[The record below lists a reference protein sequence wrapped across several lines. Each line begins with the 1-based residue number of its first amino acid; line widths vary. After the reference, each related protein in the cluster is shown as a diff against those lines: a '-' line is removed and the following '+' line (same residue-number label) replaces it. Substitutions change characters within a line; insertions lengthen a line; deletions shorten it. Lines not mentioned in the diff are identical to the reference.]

1 MVKMLVNV
9 LINSTLQRVT
19 RPLTYEV
26 PLSLQREIAVGAR
39 VVVPL
44 GKREVEGIVTGFPGH
59 VRIDNLKSVREVLD
73 KGFLPPSLIELLLW
87 ISEYYL
93 CLPGEVLPLV
103 LPPLL
108 KGRRY
113 SWRWVGGGE
122 EEIEGLAFISPL
134 AGEVATYL
142 ARRGEVSERQLR
154 RRWPAGELATVLR
167 ELEDRGLAVKL
178 RAVAGKGQEPP
189 CGLPEGTAC
198 FGKEGEKGPRG
209 PIIVLNQAQRAALQL
224 IQSALAREGG
234 NFLLHGITGS
244 GKTEVY
250 IRSIAVALE
259 RNKGAIVLVPEHA
272 LIPQMVERLRCA
284 FGDRVV
290 VIHGELAP
298 RERTANWFKIRQ
310 GQAMIAVGTR
320 SALFA
325 PFPKLGLIVID
336 EEHAT
341 TYKHEATP
349 RYDAR
354 EVALKRG
361 QLEKAVVIFGTAT
374 PSTEAYFLACRGQ
387 LQLLELKERVAGST
401 PPRIKVIDMR
411 EEFRSGH
418 FGHFSRELQR
428 EIGSTLARGEQVL
441 LFLNRRGY
449 APHVVCRYCGYVP
462 ACHQCAVGLTYHA
475 DGKLRCHYCGL
486 EQAWPDTCPR
496 CGGSLALLGIGTQ
509 RVEAEVRACFPQA
522 RLLRADSD
530 TTGSPR
536 RWAEI
541 YHQFACGQADILI
554 GTQTIAKG
562 MDFEGV
568 TLVGVINADLSLFL
582 PDFRARERTFQLLMQ
597 VAGRAGRRAREG
609 KVLIQTF
616 NPEDPAIIFAA
627 QQDYKGFY
635 RTEIAARRL
644 LRYPPF
650 VKLARLGLIGP
661 YEGEVIS
668 AAHALAKVLQE
679 AATGIEVLGPAPAA
693 IARIRGEY
701 RWQLTL
707 KAPSWQQIKRG
718 LDKGLAHYRV
728 PAGVRLI
735 KEIGPVTMW

>member
-1 MVKMLVNV
+1 MLVNV
-9 LINSTLQRVT
+9 LVNSALQRVT

-26 PLSLQREIAVGAR
+26 PLPLEREIALGAR
-39 VVVPL
+39 VVVSV
-44 GKREVEGIVTGFPGH
+44 GRREVEGIVIGFP
-59 VRIDNLKSVREVLD
+59 VQTTINNLKFVREVLD
-73 KGFLPPSLIELLLW
+73 KDFLPPSLVELLLW

-103 LPPLL
+103 MPPLL
-108 KGRRY
+108 KRRGY
-113 SWRWVGGGE
+113 SWRWVGGKE
-122 EEIEGLAFISPL
+122 EGLEGLTFIGPL
-134 AGEVATYL
+134 AGEIAAYL

-154 RRWPAGELATVLR
+154 RRWAPQDVVAALR
-167 ELEDRGLAVKL
+167 ELEQRGFAVKL
-178 RAVAGKGQEPP
+178 RVAGGRGKAPASLSPKRIPTGGEERE
-189 CGLPEGTAC
+189 EGP
-198 FGKEGEKGPRG
+198 GGR
-209 PIIVLNQAQRAALQL
+209 IVLNQAQRTALRV
-224 IQSALAREGG
+224 IQSALEMEGG

-250 IRSIAVALE
+250 IRSIAAALQ
-259 RNKGAIVLVPEHA
+259 RNKGAIILVPEHA
-272 LIPQMVERLRCA
+272 LIPQMVERLRGA
-284 FGDRVV
+284 FADQVV

-298 RERTANWFKIRQ
+298 GERTANWHKIRQ
-310 GQAMIAVGTR
+310 GEAMIAVGTR

-325 PFPKLGLIVID
+325 PFQKLGLIIVD
-336 EEHAT
+336 EEHAP

-361 QLEKAVVIFGTAT
+361 QLERAVVIFGTAT

-387 LQLLELKERVAGST
+387 LQLLELNERVAGSS
-401 PPRIKVIDMR
+401 PPKIKIIDMR

-418 FGHFSRELQR
+418 CGYFSRELQR
-428 EIGSTLARGEQVL
+428 EIGATLARGEQVL

-462 ACHQCAVGLTYHA
+462 ACHQCAVSLTYHA

-486 EQAWPDTCPR
+486 EVAWQGTCPH

-509 RVEAEVRACFPQA
+509 RVEAEVRAFFPKA

-530 TTGSPR
+530 TTGTPG
-536 RWAEI
+536 RWAEV
-541 YHQFACGQADILI
+541 YHQFACGRADILI

-568 TLVGVINADLSLFL
+568 TLVGVINADLSLFF

-597 VAGRAGRRAREG
+597 VAGRAGRRSREG

-616 NPEDPAIIFAA
+616 NPQDPAIIFAA
-627 QQDYKGFY
+627 RQDYKGFY
-635 RTEIAARRL
+635 HAEIAARRL

-650 VKLARLGLIGP
+650 VKLARLGLVGP

-668 AAHALAKVLQE
+668 AAHALAKALQE
-679 AATGIEVLGPAPAA
+679 AGADIEVLGPAPAA

-718 LDKGLAHYRV
+718 LDKGLASYKA